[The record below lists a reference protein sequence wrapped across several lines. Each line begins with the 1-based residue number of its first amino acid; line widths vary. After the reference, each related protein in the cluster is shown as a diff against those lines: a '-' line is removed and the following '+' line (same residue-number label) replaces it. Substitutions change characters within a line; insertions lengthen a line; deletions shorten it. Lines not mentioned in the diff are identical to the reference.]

1 MKKIAIVLLAGIL
14 AATVFVGCNNNNNNS
29 PSSAPQSSAV
39 TSTEESAEESAED
52 GEESATEGE
61 KSATEDEE
69 SAAEGEESA
78 AEGEESAAEGEESA
92 AEGGTV
98 DPASIVGNYVSAS
111 FVNIETN
118 QVITPEEFATA
129 NGLEAAPVIYLVLKE
144 DGKAAFG
151 PQEEAKGGTYEIAEN
166 GNVTI
171 TFEENGEQAVFEY
184 NADNGMFGYTDAE
197 NGVGYLFAKV
207 AE

>member
-1 MKKIAIVLLAGIL
+1 MKKIAIVLLAGLL

-29 PSSAPQSSAV
+29 SSSAPQSSAAA
-39 TSTEESAEESAED
+39 STEESAED
-52 GEESATEGE
+52 DESATEGGE
-61 KSATEDEE
+61 ESADESEE
-69 SAAEGEESA
+69 SAAESEESA
-78 AEGEESAAEGEESA
+78 AESEESA
-92 AEGGTV
+92 AEGGAV

-118 QVITPEEFATA
+118 QVITPEEFAEA

-151 PQEEAKGGTYEIAEN
+151 PQEEAKGGTYEVAEN

-184 NADNGMFGYTDAE
+184 NADTGMFGYTDAE
-197 NGVGYLFAKV
+197 NGVGYLFAM
-207 AE
+207 AATE

>member
-29 PSSAPQSSAV
+29 PSSAPQSSAAA
-39 TSTEESAEESAED
+39 STEESAEESAED
-52 GEESATEGE
+52 GEESAAEGE
-61 KSATEDEE
+61 ESAAEGEE

-118 QVITPEEFATA
+118 EVITPEAFAEA

-151 PQEEAKGGTYEIAEN
+151 PQDEAEGGTYVVAEN
-166 GNVTI
+166 GNVTF
-171 TFEENGEQAVFEY
+171 TSEKTGEQAEFEY
-184 NADNGMFGYTDAE
+184 NADNGMFGYTDTE
-197 NGVGYLFAKV
+197 NGIGYLFAMV

>member
-1 MKKIAIVLLAGIL
+1 MKRIAIVLLAGIL

-29 PSSAPQSSAV
+29 PSSAPQSSAAA
-39 TSTEESAEESAED
+39 STEESAEESAED

-61 KSATEDEE
+61 KSATED
-69 SAAEGEESA
+69 EESA